1 MNEFARNLN
10 EIKKKYKN
18 HNVEFDVIRNE
29 IILNKP
35 LEVIYLRTFRR
46 ECLRLGYKFRII
58 TWKESDF
65 YK

>member
-10 EIKKKYKN
+10 EIKEKYKN
-18 HNVEFDVIRNE
+18 YNIEFDVIKHE

-35 LEVIYLRTFRR
+35 LKAIYLKTFRR
-46 ECLRLGYKFRII
+46 ECLRLGYKFHIQTYR
-58 TWKESDF
+58 ESDF